1 MPTDLSNIK
10 RTPESI
16 TCSFCSKKSKP
27 IFSDGELLCAKCGL
41 VLENN
46 LDWTSSYIG
55 QNNTSVDHSVYDSA
69 PTIVQYKD
77 SAGKNVNL
85 NLANSLKRTMQRTR
99 VNTTYDRTKLKGLLE
114 IDRLTHL
121 LDLPA
126 QIESIVIK
134 VFLDF
139 NKKGYFRNK
148 NTYSCIAALIVI
160 IANKHNIPLALVE
173 ILKLVV
179 VPKRKFNQ
187 DYFYLYHLFETAGPT
202 SASVDM
208 HLKKY
213 LSYVKP
219 WNGYTEFKIA
229 LDLCIEQ
236 TNLYAKIGR
245 SAIVNSGTLI
255 YMLLKYYEYPNTEDL
270 LKQLVIN
277 RLTLKN
283 CWKTL
288 LLNYPSLVPYNIE
301 QGDPTLDIIEE
312 MPISD
317 TSEDLE

>member
-1 MPTDLSNIK
+1 MPNTLSNIK
-10 RTPESI
+10 HIPELI
-16 TCSFCSKKSKP
+16 TCSFCNKESRP
-27 IFSDGELLCAKCGL
+27 TFNDGELLCAKCGF

-114 IDRLTHL
+114 IDRLVHL
-121 LDLPA
+121 LDLPN
-126 QIESIVIK
+126 QIETIVIK

-148 NTYSCIAALIVI
+148 NTYSCVAALIVI
-160 IANKHNIPLALVE
+160 IANKYNIPLALVE

-219 WNGYTEFKIA
+219 WAKSKEFKLA
-229 LDLCIEQ
+229 LDLCVEQ

-255 YMLLKYYEYPNTEDL
+255 YMLLKFYEYPHTEDL

-288 LLNYPSLVPYNIE
+288 LLNHTLLLKYNIE
-301 QGDPTLDIIEE
+301 QEDPALVVVDTVDPITEE
-312 MPISD
+312 GESH
-317 TSEDLE
+317 

>member
-1 MPTDLSNIK
+1 MQTQSSTLELTSNLVTCKFCNSTGKPT
-10 RTPESI
+10 
-16 TCSFCSKKSKP
+16 
-27 IFSDGELLCAKCGL
+27 FSEGELLCSSCGY
-41 VLENN
+41 VLETN
-46 LDWTSSYIG
+46 LDWTTSYVG
-55 QNNTSVDHSVYDSA
+55 QTNTSVEHSVYDTA

-114 IDRLTHL
+114 IDRLVHL

-126 QIESIVIK
+126 HIESMVIK
-134 VFLDF
+134 LFLDF

-148 NTYSCIAALIVI
+148 NTYSCVAALIVI
-160 IANKHNIPLALVE
+160 IANRYNIPLALVE
-173 ILKLVV
+173 ILKLIV

-213 LSYVKP
+213 LSYIKP
-219 WNGYTEFKIA
+219 WPNLKQFKKE
-229 LDLCIEQ
+229 LDVCVEL
-236 TNLYAKIGR
+236 TNLYAKVGR

-255 YMLLKYYEYPNTEDL
+255 YMLLKYFEYPFCEDL

-288 LLNYPSLVPYNIE
+288 LINYPQLSKYNI
-301 QGDPTLDIIEE
+301 QTQSSI
-312 MPISD
+312 
-317 TSEDLE
+317 LE